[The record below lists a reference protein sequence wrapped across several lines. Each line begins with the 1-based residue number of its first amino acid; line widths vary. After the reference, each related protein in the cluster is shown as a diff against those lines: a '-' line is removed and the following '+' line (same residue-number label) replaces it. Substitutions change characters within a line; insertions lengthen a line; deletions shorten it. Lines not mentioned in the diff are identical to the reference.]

1 MPQLD
6 TSTFS
11 SQLFWLVV
19 CFLALYVILSY
30 IALPKISRIFE
41 TREETIEEKIN
52 TASTYRERAED
63 LLANYEKTL
72 AEAKDQAHQHYKN
85 IANATTS
92 QITNRQKD
100 FIHKLNERL
109 NLAEQDLYRARLE
122 VSKEI
127 KSEAAEVAST
137 LLTKL
142 TGQTYTPQEL
152 LKKKGKV

>member
-30 IALPKISRIFE
+30 IVLPKISRALE
-41 TREETIEEKIN
+41 TREDTIEEKIN

-63 LLANYEKTL
+63 LLADYEKIL
-72 AEAKDQAHQHYKN
+72 AEAKNQAHQHYKA

-92 QITNRQKD
+92 QISDKQKI
-100 FIHKLNERL
+100 FIHQLNERL
-109 NLAEQDLYRARLE
+109 NITEQDLYRARLE
-122 VSKEI
+122 ANKEI
-127 KSEAAEVAST
+127 KSVATEVAST
-137 LLTKL
+137 ILAKL
-142 TGQTYTPQEL
+142 TGCTYTSEDL
-152 LKKKGKV
+152 LKKKGKA